1 MTIDHSTETCELTV
15 DQLEAV
21 SGGMV
26 GGLMAIAFATGFGC
40 AMGAL
45 GEDHTPTNISNGI
58 LNLLNNPP
66 AGW

>member
-1 MTIDHSTETCELTV
+1 MTTADRELTP

-21 SGGMV
+21 SGGLV

-40 AMGAL
+40 AVGGL